1 MENILEVQNIQKK
14 IGSKI
19 IIDEVSFHVP
29 KGKIVG
35 LLGPNGAG
43 KTTLIRMIVGLMRLS
58 QGEIIIAN
66 HSLKK
71 TYRQAIAEVGAIV
84 ENPEFYNYM
93 SGMDNLMQYA
103 RMSKKKVMPEEILA
117 IIKQVHLEDH
127 IGKKV
132 KTYSLG
138 MRQRLGVAQA
148 LIHHP
153 SLLVLDEPM
162 NGLDPMGM
170 KGFRE
175 MIRDLKNK
183 GLSVILSSHQ
193 LSDIELVADELV
205 IVQNGK
211 VTHQVSM
218 NELKNQQLTMIIESQ
233 KTEEVIRFLRQEG
246 VAVEQHS
253 KQIWVTLE
261 QDIRVSLLKDLVEN
275 DLAISAYYPKVAS
288 LEEVFLDWTK
298 EGGL

>member
-1 MENILEVQNIQKK
+1 MENILEVQNVQKK
-14 IGSKI
+14 IGSKV

-58 QGEIIIAN
+58 QGEITIAN
-66 HSLKK
+66 HSLNK

-103 RMSKKKVMPEEILA
+103 RMSKKKVTPEEILA

-170 KGFRE
+170 KEFRE
-175 MIRDLKNK
+175 MIRDLKNQ

>member
-1 MENILEVQNIQKK
+1 MENILEVQNVQKK

-58 QGEIIIAN
+58 QGEITIAN

-103 RMSKKKVMPEEILA
+103 RMSKKKITPEEILA

-148 LIHHP
+148 LIHQP

-170 KGFRE
+170 KEFRE
-175 MIRDLKNK
+175 MIRDLKNQ

>member
-1 MENILEVQNIQKK
+1 MENILEVQNVQKK

-29 KGKIVG
+29 EGKIVG

-148 LIHHP
+148 LIHQP

-170 KGFRE
+170 KEFRE
-175 MIRDLKNK
+175 MIRDLKNQ

>member
-1 MENILEVQNIQKK
+1 MENILEVQNVQKK

-170 KGFRE
+170 KEFRE

-246 VAVEQHS
+246 VAAEQHS

>member
-1 MENILEVQNIQKK
+1 MENILEVQNVQKK

-19 IIDEVSFHVP
+19 IINEVSFHVP

-170 KGFRE
+170 KEFRE
-175 MIRDLKNK
+175 MIRDLKNQ

>member
-1 MENILEVQNIQKK
+1 MENILEVQNVQKK
-14 IGSKI
+14 IGSKV

-58 QGEIIIAN
+58 QGEITIAN

-103 RMSKKKVMPEEILA
+103 RMSKKKVTPEEILA

-170 KGFRE
+170 KEFRE
-175 MIRDLKNK
+175 MIRDLKNQ

-233 KTEEVIRFLRQEG
+233 KTEEVIHFLRQEG

-275 DLAISAYYPKVAS
+275 DLAISAYYQKVAS
-288 LEEVFLDWTK
+288 LEEVFLDWTE

>member
-1 MENILEVQNIQKK
+1 MENILEVQNVQKK
-14 IGSKI
+14 IGSKV

-58 QGEIIIAN
+58 QGEITIAN

-103 RMSKKKVMPEEILA
+103 RMSKKKITPEEILA
-117 IIKQVHLEDH
+117 IIKQVHLEDY

-148 LIHHP
+148 LIHKP

-170 KGFRE
+170 KEFRE

>member
-1 MENILEVQNIQKK
+1 MENILEVQNVQKK
-14 IGSKI
+14 IGSKV

-58 QGEIIIAN
+58 QGEITIAN
-66 HSLKK
+66 HSLNK

-103 RMSKKKVMPEEILA
+103 RMSKKKITPEEILA

-170 KGFRE
+170 KEFRE
-175 MIRDLKNK
+175 MIRDLKNQ

>member
-1 MENILEVQNIQKK
+1 MENILEVQNVQKK
-14 IGSKI
+14 IGSKV
-19 IIDEVSFHVP
+19 IIDEASFHVP

-58 QGEIIIAN
+58 QGEITIAN
-66 HSLKK
+66 HSLNK

-103 RMSKKKVMPEEILA
+103 RMSKKKVTPEEILA

-170 KGFRE
+170 KEFRE
-175 MIRDLKNK
+175 MIRDLKNQ

-233 KTEEVIRFLRQEG
+233 KTEEVIRFLRQQG

>member
-1 MENILEVQNIQKK
+1 MENILEVQNAQKK

-170 KGFRE
+170 KEFRE

>member
-1 MENILEVQNIQKK
+1 MENILEVQNVQKK

-148 LIHHP
+148 LIHQP

-170 KGFRE
+170 KEFRE

-246 VAVEQHS
+246 VAAEQHS

>member
-1 MENILEVQNIQKK
+1 MENILEVQNVQKK

-170 KGFRE
+170 KEFRE

-275 DLAISAYYPKVAS
+275 DLAISAYYQKVAS
-288 LEEVFLDWTK
+288 LEEVFLDWTE

>member
-1 MENILEVQNIQKK
+1 MENILEVQNVQKK
-14 IGSKI
+14 IGSKV

-58 QGEIIIAN
+58 QGEITIAN
-66 HSLKK
+66 HSLNK

-103 RMSKKKVMPEEILA
+103 RMSKKKVTPEEILA

-170 KGFRE
+170 KEFRE
-175 MIRDLKNK
+175 MIRDLKNQ

-233 KTEEVIRFLRQEG
+233 KTEEVIRFLRQQG

>member
-1 MENILEVQNIQKK
+1 MENILEVQNVQKK
-14 IGSKI
+14 IGSKV

-58 QGEIIIAN
+58 QGEITIAN
-66 HSLKK
+66 HSLNK

-103 RMSKKKVMPEEILA
+103 RMSKKKVTPEEILA

-170 KGFRE
+170 KEFRE
-175 MIRDLKNK
+175 MIRDLKNQ

-233 KTEEVIRFLRQEG
+233 KTEEVIHFLRQQG

>member
-1 MENILEVQNIQKK
+1 MENILEVQNVQKK
-14 IGSKI
+14 IGSKV

-58 QGEIIIAN
+58 QGEITIAN
-66 HSLKK
+66 HSLNK

-84 ENPEFYNYM
+84 ENPEFYNFM

-103 RMSKKKVMPEEILA
+103 RMSKKKVTPEEILA

-170 KGFRE
+170 KEFRE
-175 MIRDLKNK
+175 MILDLKNQ

>member
-1 MENILEVQNIQKK
+1 MENILEVQNVQKK
-14 IGSKI
+14 IGSKV

-58 QGEIIIAN
+58 QGEITIAN

-148 LIHHP
+148 LIHQP

-170 KGFRE
+170 KEFRE
-175 MIRDLKNK
+175 MIRDLKNQ

-246 VAVEQHS
+246 VAAEQHS

>member
-1 MENILEVQNIQKK
+1 
-14 IGSKI
+14 
-19 IIDEVSFHVP
+19 
-29 KGKIVG
+29 
-35 LLGPNGAG
+35 
-43 KTTLIRMIVGLMRLS
+43 MIVGLMRLS
-58 QGEIIIAN
+58 QGEITIAN

-103 RMSKKKVMPEEILA
+103 RMSKKKITPEEILA

-148 LIHHP
+148 LIHQP

-170 KGFRE
+170 KEFRE
-175 MIRDLKNK
+175 MIRDLKNQ

>member
-1 MENILEVQNIQKK
+1 MENILEVQNVQKK

-170 KGFRE
+170 KEFRE

>member
-1 MENILEVQNIQKK
+1 MENILEVQNVQKK

-170 KGFRE
+170 KEFRE

-261 QDIRVSLLKDLVEN
+261 QDIRVSLLKDLVEK

>member
-1 MENILEVQNIQKK
+1 MENILEVQNVQKK

-148 LIHHP
+148 LIHQP

-170 KGFRE
+170 KEFRE

>member
-1 MENILEVQNIQKK
+1 MENILEVQNVQKK

-58 QGEIIIAN
+58 QGEITIAN

-103 RMSKKKVMPEEILA
+103 RMSKKKVTPEEILA

-170 KGFRE
+170 KEFRE
-175 MIRDLKNK
+175 MIRDLKNQ

>member
-1 MENILEVQNIQKK
+1 MENILEVQNVQKK

-58 QGEIIIAN
+58 QGEITIAN

-170 KGFRE
+170 KEFRE

>member
-1 MENILEVQNIQKK
+1 MENILEVQNVQKK

-58 QGEIIIAN
+58 QGEITIAN

-103 RMSKKKVMPEEILA
+103 RMSKKKVTPEEILA

-170 KGFRE
+170 KEFRE
-175 MIRDLKNK
+175 MIRDLKNQ

-233 KTEEVIRFLRQEG
+233 KTEEVIRFLRQQG

>member
-1 MENILEVQNIQKK
+1 
-14 IGSKI
+14 
-19 IIDEVSFHVP
+19 
-29 KGKIVG
+29 
-35 LLGPNGAG
+35 
-43 KTTLIRMIVGLMRLS
+43 MIVGLMRLS

-170 KGFRE
+170 KEFRE

-275 DLAISAYYPKVAS
+275 DLAISAYYQKVAS
-288 LEEVFLDWTK
+288 LEEVFLDWTE

>member
-1 MENILEVQNIQKK
+1 MENILEVQNVQKK
-14 IGSKI
+14 IGSKV
-19 IIDEVSFHVP
+19 IIDEVSFYVP

-58 QGEIIIAN
+58 QGEITIAN

-103 RMSKKKVMPEEILA
+103 RMSKKKITPEEILA

-148 LIHHP
+148 LIHQP

-170 KGFRE
+170 KEFRE
-175 MIRDLKNK
+175 MIRDLKNQ

>member
-1 MENILEVQNIQKK
+1 MENILEVQNVQKK

-148 LIHHP
+148 LIHQP

-170 KGFRE
+170 KEFRE
-175 MIRDLKNK
+175 MIRDLKNQ

>member
-1 MENILEVQNIQKK
+1 MENILEVQNVQKK

-170 KGFRE
+170 KEFRE
-175 MIRDLKNK
+175 MIRDLKNQ

>member
-1 MENILEVQNIQKK
+1 MENILEVQNVQKK

-148 LIHHP
+148 LIHQP

-170 KGFRE
+170 KEFRE
-175 MIRDLKNK
+175 MIRDLKNQ

-275 DLAISAYYPKVAS
+275 DLAISAYYQKVAS

>member
-1 MENILEVQNIQKK
+1 MENILEVQNVQKK

-148 LIHHP
+148 LIHQP

-170 KGFRE
+170 KEFRE
-175 MIRDLKNK
+175 MILDLKNK

>member
-1 MENILEVQNIQKK
+1 MENILEVQNVQKK
-14 IGSKI
+14 IGSKV

-58 QGEIIIAN
+58 QGEITIAN
-66 HSLKK
+66 HSLNK

-103 RMSKKKVMPEEILA
+103 RMSKKKVTPEEILA

-170 KGFRE
+170 KEFRE
-175 MIRDLKNK
+175 MIRDLKNQ

-205 IVQNGK
+205 IVQKGK
-211 VTHQVSM
+211 VTHQVSV

>member
-1 MENILEVQNIQKK
+1 MENILEVQNVQKK

-58 QGEIIIAN
+58 QGEITIAN
-66 HSLKK
+66 HSLNK

-103 RMSKKKVMPEEILA
+103 RMSKKKVTPEEILA

-170 KGFRE
+170 KEFRE
-175 MIRDLKNK
+175 MIRDLKNQ

-275 DLAISAYYPKVAS
+275 DLAISA
-288 LEEVFLDWTK
+288 
-298 EGGL
+298 